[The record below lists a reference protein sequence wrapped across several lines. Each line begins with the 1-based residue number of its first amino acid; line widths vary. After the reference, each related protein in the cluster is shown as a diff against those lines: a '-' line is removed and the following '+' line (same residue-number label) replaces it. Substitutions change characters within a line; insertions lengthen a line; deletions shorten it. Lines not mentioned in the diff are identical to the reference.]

1 MTNKYYT
8 CVVVILLLSLSPTF
22 TLIIINDKVLMF
34 LIWLSVIDKKV
45 PHPNEIQNTSSID
58 TELTLFEDN
67 FGD

>member
-34 LIWLSVIDKKV
+34 LTWLSVIDKKV
-45 PHPNEIQNTSSID
+45 PHPNEIQNTSNRYGTYIIRR
-58 TELTLFEDN
+58 
-67 FGD
+67 